1 MAWVTFFFFFFVWAV
16 PRVMVACA
24 PLLRSTA
31 GDIFGMYL
39 ANMLFGEF

>member
-1 MAWVTFFFFFFVWAV
+1 
-16 PRVMVACA
+16 MVVKTLAACA